1 MNEKQ
6 LQQIFYGS
14 LGMLSLV
21 LLGAGLAAAG
31 GEGIAF
37 SLFAL
42 MTIGG
47 SLICIWERSVVRSA
61 FSLMVTFIGVAGLF
75 ILLESDFLA
84 SAQVLIYVGGILALL
99 LFGVMLSPPDDDER
113 QIKRIGLG
121 LALIGGPS
129 ALVAI
134 QVASSVRWATA
145 GYPGDGVE
153 AGVGNNAERI
163 GVGFL
168 GIDQYVVAFELAA
181 VVLTVALVAAV
192 YIARRKPADL
202 GPKPALDGTSQGE
215 GN

>member
-6 LQQIFYGS
+6 LQQIFYGG
-14 LGMLSLV
+14 LGALSLV
-21 LLGAGLAAAG
+21 VLGAGLIGAG
-31 GEGIAF
+31 SEGLAF
-37 SLFAL
+37 ALFAS
-42 MTIGG
+42 MTLGG
-47 SLICIWERSVVRSA
+47 ALICIWERSVVRSA

-113 QIKRIGLG
+113 QIKRIGTG
-121 LALIGGPS
+121 LVLIGGG
-129 ALVAI
+129 AVFVGM
-134 QVASSVRWATA
+134 QVASSVVWATN
-145 GYPGDGVE
+145 GFPGDGVVN
-153 AGVGNNAERI
+153 GVGTNAEKI

-192 YIARRKPADL
+192 YIARRQPADL
-202 GPKPALDGTSQGE
+202 KTRPKLESISDGE